1 MARTVTVLPP
11 TISRE
16 TSAPIGSKAKRKVAA
31 YARVSTDHE
40 EQQSSYEAQV
50 DYYTKYIQG
59 RDDWEFAGIYSD
71 EGITGT
77 CMAKREGFTRMVDDA
92 LAGGID
98 LILTKS
104 VSRFA
109 RNTVDSLTTI
119 RKLKEHGTEVYFE
132 KESIWTFDAKGEM
145 LLTILSSLS
154 QEESRSI
161 SENVKW
167 GLRKRMADGKFS
179 MPYKKFLGYEK
190 GEDGL
195 MVVNEEQAKVVEQIY
210 GLFIAGLSPVAIA
223 KKLTEAGAPSPTG
236 KDKWYEGTVRSILKN
251 EKYKGCAL
259 LQKTYTPDF
268 LTKKAVANDGT
279 VPQYFV
285 EDSHPAII
293 DPAQFALVQDIFAER
308 SRDPK
313 HSGATIFSGKIRCGC
328 CGGWYGSKVWHSNDK
343 YRRVIWQC
351 NSKFKDKTRCKTP
364 HMTEDEVKAAF
375 IRLVNKLSTDREFYI
390 TELTAIK
397 NRLGDTTAMEK
408 ERRILDEQLGIDAKA
423 VNDLIAQNARVAQN
437 QTEYKERYDAL
448 VSRYEETERRRDEV
462 ADRINQIMVRRRK
475 LERFIETVDGLPEL
489 YTEFDVGQWA
499 ALVDSMTVH
508 AKDRITFTLTCGME
522 IEA

>member
-1 MARTVTVLPP
+1 MANVKIIPADPHRTK
-11 TISRE
+11 
-16 TSAPIGSKAKRKVAA
+16 SKACIEETPKLRVAA
-31 YARVSTDHE
+31 YCRVSTDTD
-40 EQQSSYEAQV
+40 EQATSYETQV
-50 DYYTKYIQG
+50 EHYTEYISNNPK
-59 RDDWEFAGIYSD
+59 WTLAGIYAD
-71 EGITGT
+71 DGISGT
-77 CMAKREGFTRMVDDA
+77 NTKNRTEFNRMIEACMAGEIDMV
-92 LAGGID
+92 IS
-98 LILTKS
+98 KS
-104 VSRFA
+104 ISRFA
-109 RNTVDSLTTI
+109 RNTLDCLKYI
-119 RKLKEHGTEVYFE
+119 RQLKAQNIPVYFE
-132 KESIWTFDAKGEM
+132 KESIWTFDSKGEM

-167 GLRKRMADGKFS
+167 GQRKKFSDGKFS
-179 MPYKKFLGYEK
+179 LCYGRFLGYEK
-190 GEDGL
+190 GEDGT
-195 MVVNEEQAKVVEQIY
+195 MVINKDQAQVVERIY
-210 GLFIAGLSPVAIA
+210 GLFIAGLSPKAIA
-223 KKLTEAGAPSPTG
+223 KRLTEEGAPTPG
-236 KDKWYEGTVRSILKN
+236 GQEKWYEGTVRSILKN

-268 LTKKAVANDGT
+268 LTKKAVKNDGS
-279 VPQYFV
+279 VPQYYV

-293 DPAQFALVQDIFAER
+293 DPDQFQLVQDIFKER
-308 SRDPK
+308 ARDPK

-351 NSKFKDKTRCKTP
+351 NSKFKDKTRCKTQ
-364 HMTEDEVKAAF
+364 HLTEDEVKAAF

-397 NRLGDTTAMEK
+397 NRLGDTTELEK

-437 QTEYKERYDAL
+437 QTEYNERYEAL
-448 VSRYEETERRRDEV
+448 VSRYEETERRRDEL
-462 ADRINQIMVRRRK
+462 ADRINQIMIRRRK
-475 LERFIETVDGLPEL
+475 LERFIETVEGLPEL
-489 YTEFDVGQWA
+489 YTEFDAGQWA

-522 IEA
+522 IEE